1 MSNLKDKIVSA
12 LSDSRIVTL
21 GIVSLLGAIGTFANF
36 GYDQLAREN
45 VELQIMEYHKE
56 KIKPHIDTNTIKNQR
71 QLKLI
76 ENMRWDLETIRFI
89 LTQLV
94 GDSAATAAEEY
105 TRKLREKL
113 EDG

>member
-1 MSNLKDKIVSA
+1 MSSLKSKIVSA

-21 GIVSLLGAIGTFANF
+21 SIVSLLGAIGTFANF

-56 KIKPHIDTNTIKNQR
+56 KIKPHIDTNAVKNRR

-76 ENMRWDLETIRFI
+76 ENIRWDLETIRFI

-94 GDSAATAAEEY
+94 GDSAAIAAEEY
-105 TRKLREKL
+105 TRKLRENL
-113 EDG
+113 DG